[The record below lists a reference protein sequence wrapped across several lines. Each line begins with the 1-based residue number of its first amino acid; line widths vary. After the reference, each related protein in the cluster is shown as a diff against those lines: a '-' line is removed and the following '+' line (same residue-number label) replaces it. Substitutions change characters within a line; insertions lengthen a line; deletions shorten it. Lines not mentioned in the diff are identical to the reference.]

1 MNLTSIDYEILELI
15 NAHPSISANDILVKF
30 PDNIYSTKYRI
41 ELLCKSKVYS
51 NEISSLENTGYI
63 TENYIARDT
72 ELGIT
77 HDFLGTYIIT
87 NYGKKMLSAH
97 NEVLSEKKKNDIIEQ
112 ERIDREK
119 KALNLAYKADKRA
132 KIANIIA
139 MIAIII
145 SLISFFN

>member
-41 ELLCKSKVYS
+41 ELLCKSKVHS
-51 NEISSLENTGYI
+51 NEIFPLENTSYI

-77 HDFLGTYIIT
+77 RDFLGTYIIT

-139 MIAIII
+139 MTAIII